1 MNGKMTLFFN
11 WQKLIQETKSDSIKL
26 VNTLK
31 AFKDKK
37 LLKAGLR
44 DKLKG
49 SSFLLKPDSILND
62 NNTDI
67 LYIHQYIF
75 LAAKRDYS
83 LYKLYG
89 VKSLQLSHYPDINL
103 SSIRSNPLL
112 IVTNNEIHFKYEE

>member
-1 MNGKMTLFFN
+1 MGWEMTLFFN
-11 WQKLIQETKSDSIKL
+11 WQNLNQETKGDPVKL

-31 AFKDKK
+31 AFNSKK
-37 LLKAGLR
+37 ILKAGLQN
-44 DKLKG
+44 KLKG
-49 SSFLLKPDSILND
+49 SSFLLQANNILND
-62 NNTDI
+62 SNTDI
-67 LYIHQYIF
+67 LFIYQYIF

-89 VKSLQLSHYPDINL
+89 VKSLPLLHYPDINL